1 MQSNQG
7 LKRAAVFCV
16 LTSGDYYL
24 LLKRYKEPHKGKYV
38 PVGGKIDEFEAP
50 KDAVVR
56 EVYEET
62 GIEITEPKL
71 FGTLVE
77 TSPIDYNWIS
87 YIYTKE
93 IDMVPNMTSDEGI
106 LEWIHVSALESINT
120 PPTDLMIF
128 QYIRKGRIFAFEAKF
143 DEHMNMV
150 EMVDGF
156 E

>member
-1 MQSNQG
+1 MDHKG
-7 LKRAAVFCV
+7 LKKSAVFCV

-24 LLKRYKEPHKGKYV
+24 LLKRYKEPHKGKFV
-38 PVGGKIDEFEAP
+38 PVGGKIDPFESP
-50 KDAVVR
+50 KEAVIR
-56 EVYEET
+56 EVFEET
-62 GIEITEPKL
+62 GIDIVEPKL

-77 TSPIDYNWIS
+77 
-87 YIYTKE
+87 IYTKE

-106 LEWIHVSALESINT
+106 LDWVHISALESIDT
-120 PPTDLMIF
+120 PATDLKIF

-150 EMVDGF
+150 EMIDGF

>member
-1 MQSNQG
+1 MEIKSG

-38 PVGGKIDEFEAP
+38 PVGGKIEGHESP
-50 KDAVVR
+50 KEAVVR

-62 GIEITEPKL
+62 GIEISEPKL
-71 FGTLVE
+71 FGTLAE
-77 TSPIDYNWIS
+77 TSPVDYNWIS

-93 IDMVPNMTSDEGI
+93 VEMTPNMTSDEGI
-106 LEWIHVSALESINT
+106 LEWIHISALESIPT
-120 PPTDLMIF
+120 PPTDLKIF
-128 QYIRKGRIFAFEAKF
+128 QYIRKGQIFAFEATF
-143 DEHMNMV
+143 DADMKMLSL
-150 EMVDGF
+150 VDGF